1 MTKQHK
7 TRTLARAAC
16 AIGLGLAVAAGSPTA
31 ALAEYLGFPDVNPTD
46 WYAGTVEW
54 ATDND
59 VVHGSNGYWLPAGV
73 VDRGTAATIL
83 YNFSGAEA
91 PAEGATFSDADT
103 FGWAAD
109 GIAWAQDMDVF
120 NGYDGDYGAFGA
132 WDTLT
137 REQAATVLYNMFGSH
152 IQVSDSTMNK
162 FADANQVSDW
172 AHDAVAWAC
181 GFGIMGKGGSISP
194 HATCT
199 RAEFVTMLMRIS
211 DLSAV
216 GDDDEKPGDEQKPGS
231 GDDTEKPGDG
241 DEQKPGSGDDEKPD
255 DGAGEKPGTGDDQ
268 KPEQKPGDDD
278 DEKDPDQ
285 GGGQGGT
292 TNPGGGNQGGSTTDP
307 GEGDEKP
314 QEPTGSYDLN
324 DGTWTL
330 KGTVDAKNRYYNNVA
345 FYGRPAGFVDD
356 GVSTVK
362 AQTMLYNADLA
373 NDVASVT
380 NDDGISL
387 KQGVDFDVSRTFNES
402 NGTITTKV
410 TGKNGSTGTL
420 TVTERLHRASALVC
434 APMYCNIWGNSV
446 PMRFNDG
453 HLHMLYRLMPTVTTS
468 GWTLYN
474 WAQMSGQCTGVI
486 DKGNNT
492 FYYVKDH
499 DDRVNGKTVDNLVC
513 SWFEG
518 STPETGTVLEE
529 GKDGLFAA
537 EHYFIPRSTV
547 NDLVTDNCGYDKCP
561 YNGHHD
567 FSIADQ
573 RKYCGITSLHG
584 PSGMFMA
591 SVHNG
596 NYADP
601 SWPIYVLPV
610 SLTN

>member
-1 MTKQHK
+1 MTKNNK

-109 GIAWAQDMDVF
+109 GIAWAQDMGVF

-137 REQAATVLYNMFGSH
+137 REQAATVLYNMFGNGENTGSLALDAFDDS
-152 IQVSDSTMNK
+152 QDVSL
-162 FADANQVSDW
+162 W
-172 AHDAVAWAC
+172 ARAGVAWAAHYK
-181 GFGIMGKGGSISP
+181 IMGQGGSISP
-194 HATCT
+194 QSTCT

-216 GDDDEKPGDEQKPGS
+216 GDDDEKPGDDQKPG
-231 GDDTEKPGDG
+231 TG
-241 DEQKPGSGDDEKPD
+241 DEQKPGSGDE
-255 DGAGEKPGTGDDQ
+255 
-268 KPEQKPGDDD
+268 
-278 DEKDPDQ
+278 
-285 GGGQGGT
+285 
-292 TNPGGGNQGGSTTDP
+292 P
-307 GEGDEKP
+307 GEGEEKP

-330 KGTVDAKNRYYNNVA
+330 KGTVDAKNGYYNNVA
-345 FYGRPAGFVDD
+345 FYGHPAGFVDD

-373 NDVASVT
+373 TDVASVT
-380 NDDGISL
+380 NDDGVSL

-420 TVTERLHRASALVC
+420 TTTENVHQASALVC
-434 APMYCNIWGNSV
+434 APMYCNIWGSSV

-486 DKGNNT
+486 DKDNNT

-499 DDRVNGKTVDNLVC
+499 DDRVNGKTVDSLVC

-518 STPETGTVLEE
+518 TRPESGTVLEE
-529 GKDGLFAA
+529 GRDGQFAA
-537 EHYFIPRSTV
+537 EHYFIPLPTV

-601 SWPIYVLPV
+601 SRPIYVLPV
-610 SLTN
+610 SLTD